1 GRTAA
6 QRPAVAVRDPQR
18 CARDFARCQA
28 HRPVPYRQLSSFPWH
43 ALQVDGT
50 PLLERCEVLYGPS
63 VEMLGIFAAT
73 AANRGR
79 RPAHHDGLR
88 RHRADF
94 FEPIVDAGPSIG
106 IERILRN
113 PAWHEIKGLGPITRP
128 VSSGEPHDPQTY
140 APLPSGEHNP
150 LFGHF
155 LIYAPSGEDAAP
167 TEDEPVAPR
176 ATLQDLFFA
185 CHGNY
190 DPQDPINSGLVLD
203 DPTRTIGF
211 ADILAELDLSAW
223 RGAVLGACETGLAR
237 RELATEQVSVGT
249 AFLAA
254 GLDYVVTSLW

>member
-1 GRTAA
+1 MVYDDTG
-6 QRPAVAVRDPQR
+6 
-18 CARDFARCQA
+18 
-28 HRPVPYRQLSSFPWH
+28 
-43 ALQVDGT
+43 
-50 PLLERCEVLYGPS
+50 
-63 VEMLGIFAAT
+63 
-73 AANRGR
+73 
-79 RPAHHDGLR
+79 
-88 RHRADF
+88 ADF

-254 GLDYVVTSLW
+254 GLDYVVTSLWPVDQLATAMLFDDFFARLRCGTTPPGALRSAALTVRGLLSA